1 MAINCLDFSIVA
13 FQGLE
18 RSEERKRNEQ
28 LVSGA
33 DRTYITF
40 VDEAQCLIRAQFR
53 AHQNND
59 DSCIKDH

>member
-1 MAINCLDFSIVA
+1 MAINCLDFSLVA

-40 VDEAQCLIRAQFR
+40 IDEAQCLI
-53 AHQNND
+53 
-59 DSCIKDH
+59 